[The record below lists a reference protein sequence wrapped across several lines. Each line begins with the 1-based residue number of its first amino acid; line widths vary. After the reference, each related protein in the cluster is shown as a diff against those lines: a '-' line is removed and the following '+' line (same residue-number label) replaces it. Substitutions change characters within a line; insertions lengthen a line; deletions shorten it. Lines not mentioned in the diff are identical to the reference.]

1 MRAPSPLEG
10 SRCSRAVQ
18 YTGGGGSSA
27 VPMARIREE
36 DTGSEIVLEPHHLV
50 GRSEHCTTRLSDSYV
65 SAEHASIRWD
75 GKTWIIKD
83 LGSRNGTFVDDVALG
98 SASGVPIQLGSRI
111 AFGSQSRVWKLVDDE
126 APSTMAIP
134 AEGGAAILA
143 RDGLLVLPSQDEPS
157 VTVYRDQAG
166 AWVVDT
172 GRALE
177 IATDQGVLEAGGKHF
192 RLCLPQAVAETS
204 PLEAMVGQRAGDLC
218 LRFRVSQ
225 DEEHVELHVET
236 GSTWHDLGARAHNYM
251 LLYLARHRLR
261 DRDAGLPPTSCG
273 WVYQDELCEAL
284 RLDPERLNVDV
295 YRIRRQ
301 FAALQVLDPAEVLER
316 RPRTRQIRVGPHRSI
331 IERI

>member
-1 MRAPSPLEG
+1 
-10 SRCSRAVQ
+10 VQ
-18 YTGGGGSSA
+18 YTGRGVPPA
-27 VPMARIREE
+27 VPMARIRQE
-36 DTGSEIVLEPHHLV
+36 DTGIEIVLEPHHLV
-50 GRSEHCTTRLSDSYV
+50 GRSEHCSLRLPDSYV

-75 GKTWIIKD
+75 GTSWLVKD
-83 LGSRNGTFVDDVALG
+83 LGSRNGTFVDDVPLTPASAAALK
-98 SASGVPIQLGSRI
+98 LDSRI
-111 AFGSQSRVWKLVDDE
+111 AFGDQGRAWKLIDDE

-134 AEGGAAILA
+134 AEGGDPIVASG
-143 RDGLLVLPSQDEPS
+143 GLLVLPSPDDPS

-177 IATDQGVLEAGGKHF
+177 KATDQGAIEVAGKRF
-192 RLCLPQAVAETS
+192 RLSLPQATAETS
-204 PLEAMVGQRAGDLC
+204 PLEAMVGRRAGDLC

-251 LLYLARHRLR
+251 LLYLARHRLK
-261 DRDAGLPPTSCG
+261 DGDLGLPPTSCG

-316 RPRTRQIRVGPHRSI
+316 RPRTRQIRVGPRRNI